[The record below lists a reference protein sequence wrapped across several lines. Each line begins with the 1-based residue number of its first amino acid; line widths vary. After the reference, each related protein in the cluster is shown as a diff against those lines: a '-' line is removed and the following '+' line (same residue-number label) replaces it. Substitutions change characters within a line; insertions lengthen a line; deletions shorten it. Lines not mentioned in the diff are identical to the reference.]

1 MSKEVIHGLTA
12 HRIHL
17 PNGDSVLVAEQG
29 AQVLSWVCGGRERLY
44 LSEGNAFDG
53 QVALR
58 GGVPVCFPQFNMRG
72 NLPKHGFV
80 RNMAWTLLPED
91 SASRLTFE
99 LKDSAATQQIW
110 PVCFEVRLTVD
121 LSPNNL
127 RISLDVHNTGHEDW
141 AFTGALHTYFAVDN
155 IQSVS
160 LDGLGGQAEWDSLTD
175 VHASGQES
183 IRFDGEFDRVYAAPK
198 SMCLRDGDH
207 ALHITQSPNWANTV
221 VWNPGALKVLG
232 DMPQGDFAKMLCVE
246 AAQVFEPITVGSGQR
261 WQGWQHLQVQA

>member
-53 QVALR
+53 QSALR

-80 RNMAWTLLPED
+80 RNMAWTLLQED
-91 SASRLTFE
+91 SASRLTYQ

-110 PVCFEVRLTVD
+110 PVGFEARLTVD
-121 LSPNNL
+121 VSPNNL
-127 RISLDVHNTGHEDW
+127 RITLDAHNTGREDW
-141 AFTGALHTYFAVDN
+141 AFTGALRTYFAVDN
-155 IQSVS
+155 IQQVS
-160 LDGLGGQAEWDSLTD
+160 LKGLVGQAEWNSLTD
-175 VHASGQES
+175 VHASGLES
-183 IRFDGEFDRVYAAPK
+183 IGFDGEFDRVYAAPK

-207 ALHITQSPNWANTV
+207 AFYITQSPSWANTV
-221 VWNPGALKVLG
+221 VWNPGPHKVLG

-246 AAQVFEPITVGSGQR
+246 AAQVFEPIIVRAGER
-261 WQGWQHLQVQA
+261 WQGWQHLLVQA